1 MITDYIQFCLLCGS
15 PAVDCHHCLKGHK
28 QRHLAEEDDLKIPV
42 CRECHDQI
50 HRGYKG
56 MNVAVE
62 IIGQLAWER
71 EYLIN
76 RQILPFDDSHDE
88 ISKEARESFRS
99 RYGRSY
105 L

>member
-1 MITDYIQFCLLCGS
+1 MITNYNQFCLLCGK
-15 PAVDCHHCLKGHK
+15 PAVDRHHCLKGHK
-28 QRHLAEEDDLKIPV
+28 QRHLADEDELVIPV

-50 HRGYKG
+50 HHGYKAL
-56 MNVAVE
+56 NVAVE

-71 EYLIN
+71 DQLISN
-76 RQILPFDDSHDE
+76 QELPFEGLSN
-88 ISKEARESFRS
+88 AVREDFRN